1 MIRRSDRAGKPY
13 SRPDG
18 SVAAHGMIP
27 LQFGCAALTSSICP
41 MEDACF
47 ATFLIDHSHHRGP
60 MRRAAIPTRALSC
73 ALIGLLFASC
83 DTVYM
88 GAMEKM
94 GYAKRD
100 ILSSR
105 VKAARDAQEE
115 AKQEIQSAL
124 EQFGKVVNFS
134 GGDLEATY
142 KKLSGELEASED
154 QAEAVRKRI
163 GDVESV
169 ADALFKEWKTELDQ
183 YSSKELRRKSE
194 DKYTQTKARYGE
206 MLAAMKKAE
215 QRIDPVL
222 RPLRDQVLYLKHN
235 LNARAL
241 SSLKGELVK
250 VDAQVDQLVKDM
262 NRSIAEADKFIQ
274 NLEKDAG

>member
-1 MIRRSDRAGKPY
+1 
-13 SRPDG
+13 
-18 SVAAHGMIP
+18 
-27 LQFGCAALTSSICP
+27 
-41 MEDACF
+41 
-47 ATFLIDHSHHRGP
+47 
-60 MRRAAIPTRALSC
+60 MRRTLMTTPFLSL
-73 ALIGLLFASC
+73 ALIGLLLSAC
-83 DTVYM
+83 DKVYM

-105 VKAARDAQEE
+105 VKAARDAQED

-124 EQFGKVVNFS
+124 DQFGKVVNFS

-154 QAEAVRKRI
+154 QAEKVHKRI
-163 GDVESV
+163 ADVESV

-194 DKYTQTKARYGE
+194 EKYTVTKARYGE
-206 MLAAMKKAE
+206 MLGAMKKAE

-235 LNARAL
+235 LNAKAL

-274 NLEKDAG
+274 GLEKDAG